1 MIWHLSRLTSVPL
14 SLALLCRDF
23 ASTPSTPALSTFVK
37 SLHIVLT
44 GRFLLR
50 TIIMLPH
57 AYSPNHFISFT
68 NVAWQPNSLSQVCN
82 SRATWSTWIG
92 LFTTP
97 SNSKRIWKQHQS
109 VIFSLLEKTFF
120 QSHFLHAN
128 FLSLSVEQCGK
139 YLKPKEKNALTSLQL
154 SPFSSRNQHFPVRP
168 ETFQMIEII
177 KQTSKVIWW
186 WRRWWWWRLWRW

>member
-1 MIWHLSRLTSVPL
+1 MPL

-23 ASTPSTPALSTFVK
+23 ASTPSTPALSTFGK
-37 SLHIVLT
+37 PLHIFLT

-50 TIIMLPH
+50 TIIMLPQCV
-57 AYSPNHFISFT
+57 FTQSFHIFHQCGNPT
-68 NVAWQPNSLSQVCN
+68 LTFKPSVQFSCYLVNLNWAFHDSFQLQENLKTAPICH
-82 SRATWSTWIG
+82 
-92 LFTTP
+92 LFT
-97 SNSKRIWKQHQS
+97 
-109 VIFSLLEKTFF
+109 LERNFF

-177 KQTSKVIWW
+177 KQTSKVI
-186 WRRWWWWRLWRW
+186 

>member
-1 MIWHLSRLTSVPL
+1 MTVLMMIWLLSRITSVPL

-23 ASTPSTPALSTFVK
+23 ASTPSTPATFGK

-44 GRFLLR
+44 FTKNNYNVTPWLF
-50 TIIMLPH
+50 TQ
-57 AYSPNHFISFT
+57 SFHIFHQL
-68 NVAWQPNSLSQVCN
+68 WQPNSLSQVCN

-128 FLSLSVEQCGK
+128 FLSLSVKQCRK
-139 YLKPKEKNALTSLQL
+139 CLKPKGLPRGSKILRQL
-154 SPFSSRNQHFPVRP
+154 VTEQ
-168 ETFQMIEII
+168 
-177 KQTSKVIWW
+177 
-186 WRRWWWWRLWRW
+186 

>member
-23 ASTPSTPALSTFVK
+23 ASTPSTPALSTFGK
-37 SLHIVLT
+37 SLHLT
-44 GRFLLR
+44 KN
-50 TIIMLPH
+50 
-57 AYSPNHFISFT
+57 NHDVTPWLFTQSFHIFHQC
-68 NVAWQPNSLSQVCN
+68 NAMWQPNSLSQVCN

-109 VIFSLLEKTFF
+109 VIFSLQERAFF

-186 WRRWWWWRLWRW
+186 WRRS